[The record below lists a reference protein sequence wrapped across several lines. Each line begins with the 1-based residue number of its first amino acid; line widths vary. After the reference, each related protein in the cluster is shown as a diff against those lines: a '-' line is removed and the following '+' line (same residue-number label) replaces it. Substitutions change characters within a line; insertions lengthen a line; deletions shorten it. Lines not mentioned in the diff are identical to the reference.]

1 MKNIINIY
9 RKFRARFRMIETS
22 NKTIQQVLFNQRK
35 YILEQNILR
44 DNTPGISEDQ
54 YCDHEI
60 IVSLTTHG
68 KRIYD
73 VHLTIESIM
82 EQTMKANRIILWLD
96 YNFKHKTLPKTLQ
109 LLQKRGLEISFCK
122 DIRSYTKIIPS
133 LIKFP
138 NDAIVTID
146 DDVLYEIDLLENLIT
161 AYQENPSYIYCT
173 RFHRI
178 LLDKNHNLLPYRK
191 WQWLCPDMD
200 ANVLNLP
207 TGVGGVL
214 YPPHSLDEEVL
225 NESIFMDIC
234 TYADDVWL
242 KAMALKKGTLS
253 KKVYTHSSEDFLM
266 NEEVQDIGLRNIN
279 IENDFLNDKQI
290 STVFQKYNLYQI
302 LR

>member
-96 YNFKHKTLPKTLQ
+96 YNFKHKILPKTLQ

-200 ANVLNLP
+200 ANVLNFP

>member
-200 ANVLNLP
+200 ANVLNFP

-225 NESIFMDIC
+225 NEPIFMDIC

>member
-200 ANVLNLP
+200 ANVLNFP

-242 KAMALKKGTLS
+242 KAMALKKWTLS

>member
-1 MKNIINIY
+1 
-9 RKFRARFRMIETS
+9 MIETS

-200 ANVLNLP
+200 ANVLNFP

>member
-200 ANVLNLP
+200 ANVLNFP

>member
-9 RKFRARFRMIETS
+9 RKIRARFRMIETS

-73 VHLTIESIM
+73 VHLAIESIM

-200 ANVLNLP
+200 ANVLNFP

>member
-96 YNFKHKTLPKTLQ
+96 YNFKHKTLPKTIQ

-200 ANVLNLP
+200 ANVLNFP

>member
-1 MKNIINIY
+1 
-9 RKFRARFRMIETS
+9 
-22 NKTIQQVLFNQRK
+22 
-35 YILEQNILR
+35 
-44 DNTPGISEDQ
+44 
-54 YCDHEI
+54 
-60 IVSLTTHG
+60 
-68 KRIYD
+68 
-73 VHLTIESIM
+73 
-82 EQTMKANRIILWLD
+82 
-96 YNFKHKTLPKTLQ
+96 
-109 LLQKRGLEISFCK
+109 
-122 DIRSYTKIIPS
+122 
-133 LIKFP
+133 
-138 NDAIVTID
+138 
-146 DDVLYEIDLLENLIT
+146 
-161 AYQENPSYIYCT
+161 
-173 RFHRI
+173 
-178 LLDKNHNLLPYRK
+178 
-191 WQWLCPDMD
+191 MD
-200 ANVLNLP
+200 ANVLNFP

>member
-122 DIRSYTKIIPS
+122 DIRSYTKIILS

-200 ANVLNLP
+200 ANVLNFP